1 MSTKLTAVRKAL
13 LTNRKSQDFFFAFN
27 FIFAEIKFTIVDIF
41 ERIKHNRGPIG
52 QHSKESHGYF
62 SFPKLEG
69 ELGAHMTFRGKP
81 VLVWSLN
88 NYLGLGNDPEI
99 RKVDAEA
106 AATWGMAYPMGARM
120 MSGQTK
126 YHEQLEQ
133 ELASFMQK
141 DDAFLLN
148 YGYQGCMSAIEAL
161 VSRND
166 VVVYDSECHAC
177 MIDGVRLH
185 QGKRFVFQHNDMESL
200 EKMLKMAKKLTEK
213 TGGGILVMTEG
224 VFGMAGDQGM
234 LKEIV
239 SFKKEYGFRLFVDDA
254 HGFGSIGNMGR
265 GAGDAQGV
273 QKDIDVYFGT
283 FAKAMATVGAFVASD
298 QHVIEFLRYNM
309 RSQTFAK
316 ALPMPIVIGALK
328 RLDMIRTR
336 PELQENLWNI
346 ARALQGGL
354 KEAGFDI
361 GKTNS
366 VVTPVFLKGTLGEA
380 TNVTLTLREQY
391 GIFCSIVVYPVV
403 PKDVIMLRLIPTTV
417 HTLEDVRYTIECF
430 TKVREKLEAGE
441 MAGERIAS
449 WA

>member
-1 MSTKLTAVRKAL
+1 M
-13 LTNRKSQDFFFAFN
+13 
-27 FIFAEIKFTIVDIF
+27 DIF
-41 ERIKHNRGPIG
+41 ERIKQNRGPLG

-62 SFPKLEG
+62 TFPKLEG
-69 ELGAHMTFRGKP
+69 ELGPHMTFRGKP

-88 NYLGLGNDPEI
+88 NYIGLANHPDI

-106 AATWGMAYPMGARM
+106 AAAWGMAYPMGARM

-148 YGYQGCMSAIEAL
+148 YGYQGCQSAIEAL
-161 VSRND
+161 VGRHD
-166 VVVYDSECHAC
+166 VIVYDSECHAC
-177 MIDGVRLH
+177 MVDGVRLH
-185 QGKRFVFQHNDMESL
+185 HGKRFVFQHNDMASF
-200 EKMLKMAKKLTEK
+200 EKQLKHAKAITDQ
-213 TGGGILVMTEG
+213 TGGGILVLTEG
-224 VFGMAGDQGM
+224 VFGMAGDQGK

-239 SFKKEYGFRLFVDDA
+239 AYKKEYGFRLFVDDA
-254 HGFGSIGNMGR
+254 HGFGSIGENGR

-298 QHVIEFLRYNM
+298 EHVIEYLRYNM

-328 RLDMIRTR
+328 RLEMLRTQ
-336 PELQENLWNI
+336 PELQERLWYI
-346 ARALQGGL
+346 AKRLQNGL
-354 KEAGFDI
+354 TEAGFDI
-361 GKTNS
+361 GHTNS
-366 VVTPVFLKGTLGEA
+366 VVTPVFLKGSLGEA
-380 TNVTLTLREQY
+380 TNVTLELRETY
-391 GIFCSIVVYPVV
+391 GLFCSIVVYPVV
-403 PKDVIMLRLIPTTV
+403 PKDVIMLRLIPTVV
-417 HTLEDVRYTIECF
+417 HSEKDVDYTIESF
-430 TKVREKLEAGE
+430 VKVREKLEAGAYKAE
-441 MAGERIAS
+441 KIAS